1 MKMHIRSPA
10 LVFEEKSGEK
20 KGSYYASKCGK
31 LSRNVCNLI
40 HSEDQLQRITL
51 LESQMHIPYHAET
64 SVLSPMK
71 WLNNFNSLSLKLWE
85 SAWIDVREIPRS
97 ALRNRNLLQG
107 INVQGLTPPRSTLS
121 KESPTFRQNIR
132 LTGRTVRPYS
142 CNGLLCRGVQQQ
154 KNDPLASWMGGLT
167 GMCLNLTSS
176 WSAVCISKVMS
187 VSDSWSMSSL
197 YSARFDS
204 AIL

>member
-64 SVLSPMK
+64 SVFSPMK

-85 SAWIDVREIPRS
+85 SAWIDVRKYR
-97 ALRNRNLLQG
+97 ALLRE
-107 INVQGLTPPRSTLS
+107 TET
-121 KESPTFRQNIR
+121 
-132 LTGRTVRPYS
+132 
-142 CNGLLCRGVQQQ
+142 CC
-154 KNDPLASWMGGLT
+154 
-167 GMCLNLTSS
+167 
-176 WSAVCISKVMS
+176 KV
-187 VSDSWSMSSL
+187 SMSRAWHHPDQSWAKKARHLDRTSGWLEEL
-197 YSARFDS
+197 YVPIRAMGYYYSEGCSNRKTTPVHPGWEA
-204 AIL
+204 